1 MRSRCAQFACEAE
14 VVFGMVILAGYVTF
28 GVTLL
33 ADDLQNTDV
42 L

>member
-1 MRSRCAQFACEAE
+1 MRRRAQFACEAE
-14 VVFGMVILAGYVTF
+14 VVFGMVTLAGYVTL

-33 ADDLQNTDV
+33 ADDPQDTDV